1 MIKIF
6 KDIVHK
12 LWMVDHHKNE
22 PEHIQEIFNKV
33 HYVWLRENL
42 QQLNVESTHIT
53 IENLREFAV
62 ETLLKNGVIYN
73 YNPSPQKCLTPVKI
87 DQCEMRDFAGETLEK
102 KGTVANV
109 SDLEKISEMRDFAEE
124 TLEKN
129 GTEAVSVK
137 PEIICESR
145 DFAGDTLPK
154 NGTEANLTTDTL
166 SDPNLKNI
174 FLPENKAIFDADA
187 REKILCIT
195 DPKIIKK
202 TAIVQNNCPI
212 FFYYFFENKT
222 KNFILL
228 NLFKN
233 FEKQVLY
240 VRFDQFWSRTGH
252 SLVQTNLGGRGHRFA
267 LTLESRI
274 SRYKIIIIS
283 FLESEGY

>member
-1 MIKIF
+1 M
-6 KDIVHK
+6 
-12 LWMVDHHKNE
+12 
-22 PEHIQEIFNKV
+22 P
-33 HYVWLRENL
+33 YV
-42 QQLNVESTHIT
+42 I
-53 IENLREFAV
+53 
-62 ETLLKNGVIYN
+62 
-73 YNPSPQKCLTPVKI
+73 
-87 DQCEMRDFAGETLEK
+87 
-102 KGTVANV
+102 
-109 SDLEKISEMRDFAEE
+109 
-124 TLEKN
+124 
-129 GTEAVSVK
+129 
-137 PEIICESR
+137 
-145 DFAGDTLPK
+145 
-154 NGTEANLTTDTL
+154 
-166 SDPNLKNI
+166 
-174 FLPENKAIFDADA
+174 KAIFDANA

-240 VRFDQFWSRTGH
+240 VRFDQFWSRTDH
-252 SLVQTNLGGRGHRFA
+252 SFVQTNLGGRGHRFA